1 LKVSDLRTAFTV
13 ETFAA
18 RHLSDLQAAA
28 AEIVSSLRIR
38 SRR

>member
-1 LKVSDLRTAFTV
+1 LKVRDLRTAFTV

-18 RHLSDLQAAA
+18 RYLADLQAAA
-28 AEIVSSLRIR
+28 SEIVSSLRSR

>member
-13 ETFAA
+13 ETFAV

-28 AEIVSSLRIR
+28 AEIVSSLRSR